1 MDLPQTISRKG
12 GGLNMKKGWKIFW
25 IVCAVTA
32 AIGFVCCAIA
42 WGLGVT
48 TDMIEGRFPHGI
60 GVFSHNY
67 DVDDYIDDDHDH
79 DIPLE
84 DDTKSTYSHISEM
97 DIDIF
102 AGKVKVVLSDDT
114 DNVTVET
121 RGINK
126 RLGLKCYQDED
137 ELKIKSKERI
147 WHVNN
152 VGSGTITITLPRDFH
167 LNEASFDIGA
177 GTLDIEEI
185 VAQDLHVSVG
195 AGDANVSRF
204 EAGEAEFD
212 CGAGKIHANGDARED
227 IDIDDGAGEIILTV
241 AGEESSY
248 NYDIDCG
255 VGEIICGNTTYSGL
269 ANGKKINNGA
279 SRDITVDCGVGT
291 ITINFENAL

>member
-1 MDLPQTISRKG
+1 MDLPQAVSRKG
-12 GGLNMKKGWKIFW
+12 GGISMKKGWKIFW

-32 AIGFVCCAIA
+32 AIGFVCCVIA
-42 WGLGVT
+42 KVLGVT

-67 DVDDYIDDDHDH
+67 TVDDYINDDD
-79 DIPLE
+79 DIPLAS
-84 DDTKSTYSHISEM
+84 DMKNSYSNIAEM
-97 DIDIF
+97 DVDIF
-102 AGKVKVVLSDDT
+102 AGQVKVVLSDDAK
-114 DNVTVET
+114 DVMVET

-126 RLGLKCYQDED
+126 RLGLKCYQDGD

-152 VGSGTITITLPRDFH
+152 VGSGTITITLPRDLR

-177 GTLDIEEI
+177 GTLDIEKI
-185 VAQDLHVSVG
+185 FAQDLYVGVG
-195 AGDANVSRF
+195 AGDANITHF
-204 EAGEAEFD
+204 EAGEVEFD
-212 CGAGKIHANGDARED
+212 CGAGSIRANGDARSK
-227 IDIDDGAGEIILTV
+227 IDIDGGVGEVILTV

-248 NYDIDCG
+248 NYDIDCK
-255 VGEIICGNTTYSGL
+255 VGEVICGNTTYSGL
-269 ANGKKINNGA
+269 ANEKNIDNGA